1 MASRPL
7 PAWAPPVLCPPL
19 RALEPGDDE
28 PTLASM
34 GPIFGLPVLPGLP
47 TLKSIGPP
55 PPPRPPPT
63 LPPVP
68 DDPYAYS
75 VFMRPPD
82 PEEDSDELGGD
93 DRTGAFQRPIRGV
106 VSRVSPARMVIE
118 VGPQLGAVLQVPA
131 QGGSVGR
138 AAKCELRLAS
148 TQVSRVHAA
157 LERVGLDV
165 FVENLSSSKG
175 LFLNQVQVHRARLI
189 DGDLLQVGDVVLRF
203 ERG

>member
-7 PAWAPPVLCPPL
+7 PAWAPPVLRAPL

-34 GPIFGLPVLPGLP
+34 GPIFGLPALSALPALEA
-47 TLKSIGPP
+47 IGPP

-63 LPPVP
+63 LPPIP
-68 DDPYAYS
+68 DDLDAYS
-75 VFMRPPD
+75 VFMRRPD
-82 PEEDSDELGGD
+82 PEEDSDELGAD
-93 DRTGAFQRPIRGV
+93 DRTGTFQRPIRGV

-118 VGPQLGAVLQVPA
+118 VGPQLGAVLEVPA
-131 QGGSVGR
+131 QGGRVGR
-138 AAKCELRLAS
+138 AAECELRLGS
-148 TQVSRVHAA
+148 SQVSRLHAA

-165 FVENLSSSKG
+165 FVQNLSSASG
-175 LFLNQVQVHRARLI
+175 LFLNQVAVHRARLM